1 MIKNNL
7 ILFRL
12 IKMNTLTQ
20 LFFENSLLYQ
30 NKTLFGFKK
39 DGEWSHISWNEAS
52 DLVQDLSV
60 GLHEIGVRK
69 NDKISIIAENSYK
82 WCVVDLAIISLGA
95 ITVPGYTTSNED
107 EIFYLLSHSEASVV
121 FLNSKL
127 LSTIENILPK
137 LDKIKHIVCI
147 DEVKSTKLNK
157 TINSFDYLIDKGS
170 KSLSKSSFKEDT
182 LYKVKEDDVVSII
195 YTSGT
200 SSKPKG
206 VMLTHKSII
215 SNILGANEL
224 VKELEVKDHKF
235 LSIIPLSHAYEHTA
249 GFFLPILIGAE
260 IFFNENRDQIV
271 NDLLSVKPSLM
282 TAVPRLYEVL
292 HKKINN
298 QLSNQSKITQK
309 LFSKTIELGTK
320 KFEKHELLFIEKLQD
335 FALDKLVRK
344 KIQKKFGGNLK
355 AFISGGAAL
364 NEQVGLFFQSLG
376 INILQGYGQTECSPL
391 ISCNPIHNI
400 KINSVG
406 PVIKGIDIKLSKQN
420 EILVKGNS
428 LMKGYWKDKKNTNNT
443 IIDGWLHTGDLGS
456 IDEDGYLYISG
467 RINEMIVNSGGE
479 NIAPVPIEN
488 LLMSYDEI
496 EQALVCGHNR
506 PFLISVLIPNE
517 TLLKANR
524 SNVNKMK
531 TDFQNI
537 INNVNKQLSQNKKIR
552 KFILSDKLFSIENS
566 QLTPT
571 LKMKRRVI
579 EAFYKD
585 EIESLYKKSYF

>member
-1 MIKNNL
+1 
-7 ILFRL
+7 
-12 IKMNTLTQ
+12 MNTLTQ

-157 TINSFDYLIDKGS
+157 TINSFDNLIDKGS

-182 LYKVKEDDVVSII
+182 LHKVKEDDVVSII

-364 NEQVGLFFQSLG
+364 NEQIGLFFQSLG

>member
-1 MIKNNL
+1 
-7 ILFRL
+7 
-12 IKMNTLTQ
+12 MNTLTK

-52 DLVQDLSV
+52 NLVQDLSV

-147 DEVKSTKLNK
+147 DEVKSTKLNM
-157 TINSFDYLIDKGS
+157 TINSFDNLIGKGS

-182 LYKVKEDDVVSII
+182 LHKVKEDDVVSII

-292 HKKINN
+292 HKKINK
-298 QLSNQSKITQK
+298 QLSNQSKVTQK
-309 LFSKTIELGTK
+309 LFFKTIELGTK

-406 PVIKGIDIKLSKQN
+406 RVIKGIDIKLSKHN

>member
-1 MIKNNL
+1 
-7 ILFRL
+7 
-12 IKMNTLTQ
+12 MNTLTQ

-52 DLVQDLSV
+52 DLVQDLSL

-170 KSLSKSSFKEDT
+170 KSLSKSSFREDT
-182 LYKVKEDDVVSII
+182 VFKAKEDDVVSII

-406 PVIKGIDIKLSKQN
+406 PIIKGIDIKLSKQN

-488 LLMSYDEI
+488 LLMSYDEV

>member
-1 MIKNNL
+1 
-7 ILFRL
+7 
-12 IKMNTLTQ
+12 MNTLTQ

-52 DLVQDLSV
+52 DLVQDLSL

-95 ITVPGYTTSNED
+95 ITVPVYTTSNED

-157 TINSFDYLIDKGS
+157 TINSFDNLIDKGS
-170 KSLSKSSFKEDT
+170 KSLGKSSFKKDT

-249 GFFLPILIGAE
+249 GFYLPILIGAE

-391 ISCNPIHNI
+391 ISCNPINNI
-400 KINSVG
+400 KIKSVG

-506 PFLISVLIPNE
+506 PFLISVLIPSE
-517 TLLKANR
+517 TLLKTNR
-524 SNVNKMK
+524 SNVQKMK
-531 TDFQNI
+531 IDFQNI

>member
-1 MIKNNL
+1 
-7 ILFRL
+7 
-12 IKMNTLTQ
+12 MNTLTH

-52 DLVQDLSV
+52 DLVQDLSL

-157 TINSFDYLIDKGS
+157 TINSFDNLIDKGS
-170 KSLSKSSFKEDT
+170 KSLGKSSFKEDT

-488 LLMSYDEI
+488 LLMSYDEV

-579 EAFYKD
+579 EDFYKD

>member
-1 MIKNNL
+1 
-7 ILFRL
+7 
-12 IKMNTLTQ
+12 MNTLTH
-20 LFFENSLLYQ
+20 LFYENSLLYQ

-52 DLVQDLSV
+52 DLVQDLSL

-137 LDKIKHIVCI
+137 LDKIKYIICI

-170 KSLSKSSFKEDT
+170 KSLSKSSFREDT

-320 KFEKHELLFIEKLQD
+320 KFQKHELLLIEKIQD
-335 FALDKLVRK
+335 VVLDKLVRK

-488 LLMSYDEI
+488 LLMSYDEV

-517 TLLKANR
+517 TLLMANR

-585 EIESLYKKSYF
+585 EIENLYRKSYF

>member
-1 MIKNNL
+1 
-7 ILFRL
+7 
-12 IKMNTLTQ
+12 MNTLTQ

-39 DGEWSHISWNEAS
+39 DGEWSHISWNKAS
-52 DLVQDLSV
+52 DLVQDLSL

-157 TINSFDYLIDKGS
+157 TINSFDNLIGKGS

-182 LYKVKEDDVVSII
+182 LHKVKEDDVVSII

-585 EIESLYKKSYF
+585 EIENLYKKSYF

>member
-1 MIKNNL
+1 
-7 ILFRL
+7 
-12 IKMNTLTQ
+12 MNTLTK

-52 DLVQDLSV
+52 DLVQDLSL

-157 TINSFDYLIDKGS
+157 TINSLDNLIDKGS

-585 EIESLYKKSYF
+585 EIENLYKKSYF

>member
-1 MIKNNL
+1 
-7 ILFRL
+7 
-12 IKMNTLTQ
+12 MNTLTH

-52 DLVQDLSV
+52 DLVQDLSL

-157 TINSFDYLIDKGS
+157 TINSFDNLIDKGS

-320 KFEKHELLFIEKLQD
+320 KFEKRELLFIEKLQD

-488 LLMSYDEI
+488 LLMSYDEV

>member
-1 MIKNNL
+1 
-7 ILFRL
+7 
-12 IKMNTLTQ
+12 MNTLTQ

-52 DLVQDLSV
+52 DLVQDLSL

-107 EIFYLLSHSEASVV
+107 EIFYLLSHSEASVI

-127 LSTIENILPK
+127 LSTIEKILPK

-157 TINSFDYLIDKGS
+157 TINSFDNLIDKGS

-406 PVIKGIDIKLSKQN
+406 PIIKGIDIKLSKQN

-552 KFILSDKLFSIENS
+552 KFILSDKLFTIENS

>member
-1 MIKNNL
+1 
-7 ILFRL
+7 
-12 IKMNTLTQ
+12 MNTLTH

-52 DLVQDLSV
+52 DLVQDLSL

-157 TINSFDYLIDKGS
+157 TINSFDNLIDKGS
-170 KSLSKSSFKEDT
+170 KSLGKSSFKEDT

-406 PVIKGIDIKLSKQN
+406 PIIKGIDIKLSKQN

>member
-1 MIKNNL
+1 
-7 ILFRL
+7 
-12 IKMNTLTQ
+12 MNTLTH

-52 DLVQDLSV
+52 DLVQDLSL

-157 TINSFDYLIDKGS
+157 TINSFDNLIDKGS
-170 KSLSKSSFKEDT
+170 KSLGKSSFKEDT

-488 LLMSYDEI
+488 LLMSYDEV

-585 EIESLYKKSYF
+585 EIENLYKKSYF

>member
-1 MIKNNL
+1 
-7 ILFRL
+7 
-12 IKMNTLTQ
+12 MNTLTK

-52 DLVQDLSV
+52 NLVQDLSV

-157 TINSFDYLIDKGS
+157 TINSFDNLIGKGS
-170 KSLSKSSFKEDT
+170 KSLSKSSCKEGT
-182 LYKVKEDDVVSII
+182 LHKVKEDDVVSII

-224 VKELEVKDHKF
+224 VEELKVKDHKF

-335 FALDKLVRK
+335 FVLDKLVRK

-428 LMKGYWKDKKNTNNT
+428 LMKGYWKDKKNTNNV

-467 RINEMIVNSGGE
+467 RINEIIVNSGGE

-488 LLMSYDEI
+488 LLISYDEI

-506 PFLISVLIPNE
+506 PFLISILIPNE
-517 TLLKANR
+517 TLLKANK

>member
-1 MIKNNL
+1 
-7 ILFRL
+7 
-12 IKMNTLTQ
+12 MNTLTQ

-39 DGEWSHISWNEAS
+39 DGEWSHISWNKAS
-52 DLVQDLSV
+52 DLVQDLSL

-82 WCVVDLAIISLGA
+82 WCVVDLAVISLGA

-147 DEVKSTKLNK
+147 DEVKSTKFNK
-157 TINSFDYLIDKGS
+157 TIYSFDNLIGKGS

-182 LYKVKEDDVVSII
+182 LHKVKEDDVVSII

-406 PVIKGIDIKLSKQN
+406 PIIKGIDIKLSKQN

-428 LMKGYWKDKKNTNNT
+428 LMKGYWKDKKNTNNV

-585 EIESLYKKSYF
+585 EIENLYKKSYF